1 MIYNLFRLFGAFVS
15 LSLTIFVAAIY
26 ETDISAPFFISF
38 SLIFLFATLLK
49 FGLDDL
55 VLQSSSGT
63 VDSKT
68 IFSWIKAI
76 LLFSIILI
84 FICIVFFMFIE
95 PNNLDYLFVPLS
107 IPLTIFYSL
116 VGFYFQ
122 GRQHFIAA
130 TFVSSILM
138 PATFILVSLIDV
150 SNLKILP
157 PLGILLISCF
167 VNCFISCVLIF
178 WLEPIESKNLMKGF
192 HIYLLNQ
199 IDWNQQFFLY
209 LNSLIAVFSIHGIIV
224 LANEYLNNSEI
235 VQLNIMLRLCQAST
249 VFILVMNFTF
259 APKVRKLFLQKN
271 ITGINNLYRK
281 NVIFGIT
288 LSALISVFFFFF
300 LDFIDDVILTNIS
313 VPKKEFWVLWS
324 SFAINLAF
332 GTIGYLYIMMNKAKF
347 SSLISLLVVMLMIV
361 SFFIISPENLICFI
375 IIFALFNALAR
386 LILTVNWNVIGKNQ
400 INRV

>member
-1 MIYNLFRLFGAFVS
+1 
-15 LSLTIFVAAIY
+15 
-26 ETDISAPFFISF
+26 
-38 SLIFLFATLLK
+38 
-49 FGLDDL
+49 
-55 VLQSSSGT
+55 
-63 VDSKT
+63 
-68 IFSWIKAI
+68 
-76 LLFSIILI
+76 
-84 FICIVFFMFIE
+84 
-95 PNNLDYLFVPLS
+95 
-107 IPLTIFYSL
+107 
-116 VGFYFQ
+116 
-122 GRQHFIAA
+122 
-130 TFVSSILM
+130 
-138 PATFILVSLIDV
+138 
-150 SNLKILP
+150 
-157 PLGILLISCF
+157 
-167 VNCFISCVLIF
+167 
-178 WLEPIESKNLMKGF
+178 
-192 HIYLLNQ
+192 
-199 IDWNQQFFLY
+199 
-209 LNSLIAVFSIHGIIV
+209 
-224 LANEYLNNSEI
+224 
-235 VQLNIMLRLCQAST
+235 MLRLCQAST